1 MFHCVDKHTTAAL
14 AQCNFDVI
22 CVQWGPGAS
31 RVSCRGPKLH
41 INVAGIGHCEEREGG
56 GGDEEQLCRHVA
68 SSGVAAR
75 SQLFAKQ
82 ERRYY
87 QLRPNFSGGLMAKQD
102 CHPGFPEKW
111 FSEPPWIPEDWR
123 AEPLKTRERVLKFQ
137 ASAKSRNQTSNHGE
151 HCHRHTIVAECNI

>member
-75 SQLFAKQ
+75 SVICKTGAPLLPIAAKLL
-82 ERRYY
+82 RRTNG
-87 QLRPNFSGGLMAKQD
+87 QTGL
-102 CHPGFPEKW
+102 
-111 FSEPPWIPEDWR
+111 SPWVSREVVLGTALDSR
-123 AEPLKTRERVLKFQ
+123 GLESRTTKTRERVLKFQ